1 MNVLV
6 DLVTQKIIAFPYPN
20 TGAVLPPGQV
30 LVEAPEDFDSS
41 VFSRYYYTEGSLAR
55 DDARWINE
63 FKTARIE
70 RIKEEATKL
79 LEATDWTLQRA
90 REREEAGWT
99 ALSMINELLAARESI
114 RKSSDRAEAEVLLL
128 EEPNDIISYRWE
140 VIYDVPTP
148 RRVTRQAFL
157 ALFTNQETEAIFTAA
172 KAAPLIEG
180 WLMRVQAA
188 QYVNLDD
195 PATVMG
201 VQGMVLAGL
210 LTEARAA
217 EVLS

>member
-20 TGAVLPPGQV
+20 TGAELPPGQIV
-30 LVEAPEDFDSS
+30 SEAPEDFDSS
-41 VFSRYYYTEGSLAR
+41 VFSRYYYTGGVLAR
-55 DDARWINE
+55 DDIRWLNE

-99 ALSMINELLAARESI
+99 ALSTINKLLADRESI
-114 RKSSDRAEAEVLLL
+114 RKSSDRAEADVLLL
-128 EEPNDIISYRWE
+128 TEPNDIIAYRWE
-140 VIYDVPTP
+140 VVYDVPTP
-148 RRVTRQAFL
+148 RRITRQAFL
-157 ALFTNQETEAIFTAA
+157 ALFTNAETEAIVTAA
-172 KAAPLIEG
+172 KSAPLIEG

-188 QYVNLDD
+188 EYVNLDD

-210 LTEARAA
+210 LTEERAT
-217 EVLS
+217 EILS